1 MTIKKKSRIRIITGL
16 VLCILLLVA
25 TAGLAVTDKKI
36 KDNLQKVSNSIENNT
51 ELTVAEETY
60 NNLKTEVNELRQQ
73 VESEEKE

>member
-1 MTIKKKSRIRIITGL
+1 MTKKKKSRIRIITGL

-60 NNLKTEVNELRQQ
+60 NNLNTEVYELRQQ

>member
-1 MTIKKKSRIRIITGL
+1 MTKKKKSRIRIITGL